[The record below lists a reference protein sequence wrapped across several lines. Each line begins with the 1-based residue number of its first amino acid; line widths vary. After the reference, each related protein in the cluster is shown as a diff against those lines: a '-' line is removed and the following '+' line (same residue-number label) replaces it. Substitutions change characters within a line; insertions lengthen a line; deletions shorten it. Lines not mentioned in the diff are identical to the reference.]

1 MECWII
7 SRENVDLFLP
17 LHIFKGWT
25 YAMDF
30 PAEYSASKKFTSCVR
45 RRKWIRYRKY
55 IAMDSWSSVP
65 GIGEDSCPLDKSQF
79 FKQKPQSSVEQ
90 EPFLDLAIG
99 GNEIPGTLLSTLE
112 SILHV

>member
-1 MECWII
+1 
-7 SRENVDLFLP
+7 
-17 LHIFKGWT
+17 
-25 YAMDF
+25 MDF
-30 PAEYSASKKFTSCVR
+30 PAEYSANKKFTSCVR

-79 FKQKPQSSVEQ
+79 FKQKPQSSLEQ

-99 GNEIPGTLLSTLE
+99 GNEIPGTLLKSNYYARLA
-112 SILHV
+112 SVI

>member
-1 MECWII
+1 
-7 SRENVDLFLP
+7 
-17 LHIFKGWT
+17 
-25 YAMDF
+25 MDF
-30 PAEYSASKKFTSCVR
+30 PAEYSANKKFTSCVR

-79 FKQKPQSSVEQ
+79 FKQKPQSVEQ

-99 GNEIPGTLLSTLE
+99 GNEIPGTYISFGFKIANTTGQWFRSNMNPLLVCL
-112 SILHV
+112 